1 MKREYYDVGFLGFDR
16 FSIEKR
22 GGLVLFLAGL
32 FLPVLIL
39 IGIATFLSMSVS
51 VASVLKVVGL
61 ILCVC
66 LSFAWMIGFG
76 FLWQKIERRRKYPL
90 RIPDA
95 DRYVRISP
103 VTGEEELVKLEKTGG
118 LTLRGEPDSGT
129 RKFIYNFFTDFGL
142 RKGEEIT
149 IRSIDRDLF
158 LKHYRYYEEKYYE
171 YTTLYVVPFDE
182 LGTDQE
188 GYDKIKGRDPRYTN
202 LFFNFGTFEDVL
214 DGAYNEFDFGIRY
227 RYRNIRK
234 GLSEGTT

>member
-76 FLWQKIERRRKYPL
+76 FLWQKIEHRRKYPL

-103 VTGEEELVKLEKTGG
+103 VT
-118 LTLRGEPDSGT
+118 GEPDSGT

-158 LKHYRYYEEKYYE
+158 LKHYSYYEEKYYE
-171 YTTLYVVPFDE
+171 YTTLYVIPFDE

-234 GLSEGTT
+234 GLSEETL